1 MAYDFIPGVG
11 ATYLDGSFKEPSL
24 STQPKILVLG
34 SADSG
39 RSLEVFNVTNVRQ
52 AETEFGA
59 DTDVLRGVHE
69 SVAQNAD
76 NVAIMRV
83 GGTQGALVLTDSN
96 GGTLTITPENRDD
109 TVLTRYALIL
119 DGTGTTN
126 RIYVYDLQDEAFV
139 YDSSEIL
146 VINDGIVEVL
156 DTGLDLFSVS
166 DVTDSGTFIAMSA
179 LVNGDFT
186 VENVT
191 TMTTTVP
198 TQGTDGQSNSLPERY
213 AALNSAYHLLDYKDA
228 DFVVP
233 YGVYIDNPNQSDG
246 STPQYFKGVPVLGES
261 NDVLGWVWQYIYQG
275 KLYTYMADSDTYFTD
290 LGTAVASTVT
300 VNTDL
305 IMTADT
311 AGVGGDNIS
320 ILIDVTGAAGPTVT
334 ITEPTSTTLLVTVTD
349 DGTSDTASAVIAINL
364 ALGLFTMANGQL
376 ASTLVTATGGA
387 ATLLIAV
394 ASTPLATGAG
404 GAILTHADLT
414 GDVIPAAVTAQLA
427 LASDAQLREIS
438 FVHQLG
444 TFCRLASTTWKTMLG
459 SISFLIPPGFSRPQ
473 VASWVGNLPEFT
485 QVGLDSAIDSPGDN
499 GTGLLGH
506 RLMAGESVTGGGYR
520 NGQVEEGSANDGYA
534 FGGLIQT
541 AGLNLPNGTDF
552 AYGINDGD
560 ELQDTNRAPVDLGKH
575 VLVTYDWPIHR
586 NAFNGGGNYRGSL
599 QAAVVGKIAQ
609 MPENEEPIGNRGVI
623 LKVTSP
629 PRIHSAQLDQLAQM
643 RAIGLRFEEGIGWI
657 LVSSKTAAHPDSDYT
672 RLSTIRCVNR
682 ALEGIRSIAKAF
694 IGGPFSSRQLLALQ
708 ASIDAFLVAERG
720 AGFNQ
725 GAVAQLQYSRS
736 DRILGRLTIKLSMVP
751 PFSIESITV
760 ETSLAADESEL

>member
-290 LGTAVASTVT
+290 LAGAV
-300 VNTDL
+300 
-305 IMTADT
+305 
-311 AGVGGDNIS
+311 
-320 ILIDVTGAAGPTVT
+320 
-334 ITEPTSTTLLVTVTD
+334 
-349 DGTSDTASAVIAINL
+349 
-364 ALGLFTMANGQL
+364 
-376 ASTLVTATGGA
+376 A
-387 ATLLIAV
+387 ATLVV
-394 ASTPLATGAG
+394 AGNVDIS
-404 GAILTHADLT
+404 LTA
-414 GDVIPAAVTAQLA
+414 
-427 LASDAQLREIS
+427 
-438 FVHQLG
+438 
-444 TFCRLASTTWKTMLG
+444 
-459 SISFLIPPGFSRPQ
+459 
-473 VASWVGNLPEFT
+473 
-485 QVGLDSAIDSPGDN
+485 
-499 GTGLLGH
+499 
-506 RLMAGESVTGGGYR
+506 VTGGWY
-520 NGQVEEGSANDGYA
+520 
-534 FGGLIQT
+534 
-541 AGLNLPNGTDF
+541 PNTS
-552 AYGINDGD
+552 
-560 ELQDTNRAPVDLGKH
+560 E
-575 VLVTYDWPIHR
+575 
-586 NAFNGGGNYRGSL
+586 
-599 QAAVVGKIAQ
+599 KI
-609 MPENEEPIGNRGVI
+609 
-623 LKVTSP
+623 L
-629 PRIHSAQLDQLAQM
+629 
-643 RAIGLRFEEGIGWI
+643 
-657 LVSSKTAAHPDSDYT
+657 
-672 RLSTIRCVNR
+672 
-682 ALEGIRSIAKAF
+682 
-694 IGGPFSSRQLLALQ
+694 
-708 ASIDAFLVAERG
+708 
-720 AGFNQ
+720 
-725 GAVAQLQYSRS
+725 
-736 DRILGRLTIKLSMVP
+736 
-751 PFSIESITV
+751 
-760 ETSLAADESEL
+760 